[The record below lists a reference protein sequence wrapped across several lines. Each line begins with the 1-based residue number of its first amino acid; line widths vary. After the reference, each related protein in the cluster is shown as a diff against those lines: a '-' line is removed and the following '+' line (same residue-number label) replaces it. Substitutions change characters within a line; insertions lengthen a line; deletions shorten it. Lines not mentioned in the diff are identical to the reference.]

1 MSTGLT
7 NPTPA
12 HVSREEL
19 DRLVELQR
27 AAFHREGPPS
37 AEVRRGRIDRL
48 VLAVLDAADE
58 LTAALTEDFG
68 RRPVA
73 LTKAGEVLGLLGESQ
88 VLREGLE
95 EWMKPVPV
103 EGPVPAFVQQ
113 QPLGVVGIVT
123 AWNLPVGLAVR
134 PALDALA
141 AGNRVIIKFTDVHV
155 RTGEVFARAVSKYL
169 GEDEVT
175 VVCGDL
181 KTAQEFSDLPLDHIL
196 FTGSPQVGRLV
207 GQAAAANLVPVT
219 LELGG
224 KNPAVVAR
232 DADLDLAAERIAG
245 SRMSNGGQVCL
256 CPDYV
261 FVPREHLDD
270 FTERL
275 RAALVRLFPTY
286 TDHPAAV
293 SLVNDRNFDRVLGL
307 VRDAEAHGARKITS
321 VNEEPSRELRLI
333 PPTLLLNVPEEA
345 EISREEIFGPVLVI
359 YAYADPAEPVAYINA
374 RSAPLAAYWYGEDSE
389 DFRRFLDGTTSGG
402 VTRND
407 GLLHAALSNAPF
419 GGVGGSGSGAYGGRT
434 GFDTFTHRR
443 TVAAQPGPQGVTA
456 TLVGAPALAPEVEAG
471 LDQAIKVSAAEIRT
485 RLGQLT
491 SG

>member
-1 MSTGLT
+1 MSAVV
-7 NPTPA
+7 PTAAPIPA
-12 HVSREEL
+12 HVSRAEL
-19 DRLVELQR
+19 DRIVALQR
-27 AAFHREGPPS
+27 AAFRREGPPG
-37 AEVRRGRIDRL
+37 AQVRRGRIDRL

-73 LTKAGEVLGLLGESQ
+73 LTKAGEVLGLLGASE
-88 VLREGLE
+88 VLRERLE

-155 RTGEVFARAVSKYL
+155 RTGEAFARAVSKYL

-181 KTAQEFSDLPLDHIL
+181 KTAQEFSDLPLDHLL
-196 FTGSPQVGRLV
+196 FTGSPQVGTLV

-232 DADLDLAAERIAG
+232 DADLELAAERIAG

-270 FTERL
+270 FTDCL
-275 RAALVRLFPTY
+275 GAALVRLFPTY

-307 VRDAEAHGARKITS
+307 VRDAEAHGARKITP
-321 VNEEPSRELRLI
+321 VDEEPSRELRLI
-333 PPTLLLNVPEEA
+333 PPTLLLDVPEEA

-359 YAYADPAEPVAYINA
+359 HAYDDPAEPVAYINA
-374 RSAPLAAYWYGEDSE
+374 RSAPLAAYWYGEDGE
-389 DFRRFLDGTTSGG
+389 DFRRFLDATTSGG

-407 GLLHAALSNAPF
+407 GFLHAAVSNAPF

-443 TVAAQPGPQGVTA
+443 TVATQPGPQGVTA
-456 TLVGAPALAPEVEAG
+456 TLVGDPALAAEVEAG
-471 LDQAIKVSAAEIRT
+471 LDQAITASAAEIRS
-485 RLGQLT
+485 RLGL
-491 SG
+491 

>member
-1 MSTGLT
+1 M
-7 NPTPA
+7 A
-12 HVSREEL
+12 V
-19 DRLVELQR
+19 QR
-27 AAFHREGPPS
+27 AAFRLEGPPT
-37 AEVRRGRIDRL
+37 AQTRRDRIDRL

-58 LTAALTEDFG
+58 LTTALTEDFG
-68 RRPVA
+68 RRPAA
-73 LTKAGEVLGLLGESQ
+73 LSKAGEVLGLVPESQ

-103 EGPVPAFVQQ
+103 DGPVPAFVQQ
-113 QPLGVVGIVT
+113 QPLGVVGVVT

-155 RTGEVFARAVSKYL
+155 RTGEIFARAVARYL
-169 GEDEVT
+169 GEDEVA

-181 KTAQEFSDLPLDHIL
+181 KTAQEFSHLPLNHIL
-196 FTGSPQVGRLV
+196 FTGSPQVGRSV
-207 GQAAAANLVPVT
+207 AAAAAANLVPVT

-232 DADLDLAAERIAG
+232 DADLDLAARRIAG

-261 FVPREHLDD
+261 FVPRQHVDG
-270 FTERL
+270 FTDRL
-275 RAALVRLFPTY
+275 RTALAGLFPTY

-293 SLVNDRNFDRVLGL
+293 SLVDDRNFDRVLDL
-307 VRDAEAHGARKITS
+307 IQDAEKHGARRITA
-321 VNEEPSRELRLI
+321 VAEEPSREDRLI
-333 PPTLLLNVPEEA
+333 PPALLLDVPEEA

-359 YAYADPAEPVAYINA
+359 HPYDDPAEPVAYIA
-374 RSAPLAAYWYGEDSE
+374 DRPAPLAAYWYGEDGD
-389 DFRRFLDGTTSGG
+389 DFRHFLRHTTSGG

-407 GLLHAALSNAPF
+407 GLLHASLSNAPF
-419 GGVGGSGSGAYGGRT
+419 GGIGGSGHGAYGGRT

-443 TVAAQPGPQGVTA
+443 TVAAQTGPHGVTEG
-456 TLVGAPALAPEVEAG
+456 LVGTPALAPETTAG
-471 LDQAIKVSAAEIRT
+471 LDQAIAAAAMEIRT
-485 RLGQLT
+485 RLGL
-491 SG
+491 

>member
-1 MSTGLT
+1 MSTVVAA
-7 NPTPA
+7 PAPA
-12 HVSREEL
+12 HVNREEL
-19 DRLVELQR
+19 NRLVALQR
-27 AAFHREGPPS
+27 TAFRAEGPPS
-37 AEVRRGRIDRL
+37 AEMRRDRIDRL
-48 VLAVLDAADE
+48 VLAVLEAADE
-58 LTAALTEDFG
+58 LTVALTEDFG
-68 RRPVA
+68 RRPAA

-95 EWMKPVPV
+95 EWMQPVPV

-113 QPLGVVGIVT
+113 QPLGVVGIIT

-175 VVCGDL
+175 IVCGDL
-181 KTAQEFSDLPLDHIL
+181 KTAQEFSDLPFDRIL

-224 KNPAVVAR
+224 KNPAILAR
-232 DADLDLAAERIAG
+232 DADLDLAAERLAG

-261 FVPREHLDD
+261 FVPREHLED
-270 FTERL
+270 FTDRL
-275 RAALVRLFPTY
+275 RAALTRLFPTY

-293 SLVNDRNFDRVLGL
+293 SLVNDRDFDRVLGL
-307 VRDAEAHGARKITS
+307 VRDAEKHGARKITA
-321 VNEEPSRELRLI
+321 VDEEPSRQARLL
-333 PPTLLLNVPEEA
+333 PPTLLLDVPKEA
-345 EISREEIFGPVLVI
+345 EISREEIFGPVLVLHP
-359 YAYADPAEPVAYINA
+359 YDDRDEPVAYIA
-374 RSAPLAAYWYGEDSE
+374 DRPAPLAAYWYGEDGD
-389 DFRRFLDGTTSGG
+389 DFRHFLEHTTSGG

-419 GGVGGSGSGAYGGRT
+419 GGVGNSGSGAYGGRT

-443 TVAAQPGPQGVTA
+443 TVAAQPGPHGVTA

-471 LDQAIKVSAAEIRT
+471 LDQAISAAATEIRS
-485 RLGQLT
+485 RLDL
-491 SG
+491 